1 PDNENSDYPTRL
13 NPEVKL
19 FRRDGNPEFGAW
31 YDCGKEG
38 DERNETR
45 FEKAR
50 YTLALTFT
58 EHADA
63 KKVDY
68 SFATDT
74 KGEQKLDAKVKN
86 IQACINKFNKKFDNA
101 NCKFALGIDLGTN
114 EGLAYLT
121 TCDEGGNPILFDVL
135 EINEDCKNGN
145 TNLVKK
151 NGNEAIYMQNPSY
164 YLNKD
169 LFVNSFAQPYSRDN
183 YAHKAQVCSIDLT
196 TAKVF
201 SLDNQ
206 GNRSIVLDSD
216 YSTHLNLKKI
226 NAQVSMSENRKNDP
240 ECEFII
246 QEDTDKPE
254 RIFVVTKELA
264 KKYAETE
271 NYELIK
277 QCQSIYDFNEK
288 YDTLKSRREI
298 FNEIQILE
306 RQLGN
311 ENLEE
316 NINKVKKNMV
326 ANMVGVIYHLYH
338 QLQKRFGQDSYGLI
352 VFEGLD
358 EKTIAS
364 HRDSVKA
371 DITLTLRNALL
382 KKFQNDLLVPPYKE
396 ISKLTDVEKFKDG
409 KQYGIVQYV
418 SESQTSR
425 ICPMCDEVA
434 FEGKHTDD
442 FVCQNCH
449 IELVNKHW
457 NWDNVDESKIVIDK
471 CDENIQLFASLD
483 CNDKIAAFNIAR
495 RGLDFI

>member
-1 PDNENSDYPTRL
+1 M
-13 NPEVKL
+13 
-19 FRRDGNPEFGAW
+19 
-31 YDCGKEG
+31 
-38 DERNETR
+38 
-45 FEKAR
+45 
-50 YTLALTFT
+50 
-58 EHADA
+58 
-63 KKVDY
+63 
-68 SFATDT
+68 
-74 KGEQKLDAKVKN
+74 
-86 IQACINKFNKKFDNA
+86 
-101 NCKFALGIDLGTN
+101 
-114 EGLAYLT
+114 
-121 TCDEGGNPILFDVL
+121 
-135 EINEDCKNGN
+135 
-145 TNLVKK
+145 
-151 NGNEAIYMQNPSY
+151 NGNEAVFMQNPSY

-183 YAHKAQVCSIDLT
+183 YAHKTQVCSIDLT

-201 SLDNQ
+201 SLNNQ
-206 GNRSIVLDSD
+206 GNKSIVLDSD
-216 YSTHLNLKKI
+216 YSSHLNLKKI
-226 NAQVSMSENRKNDP
+226 NAQVAMSEHRKKDP

-246 QEDTDKPE
+246 QEGTETPE
-254 RIFVVTKELA
+254 RIFVVTKDLA

-271 NYELIK
+271 NYVFIK
-277 QCQSIYDFNEK
+277 NCQSIYDFNEK

-338 QLQKRFGQDSYGLI
+338 QLQQRFGKESYGLI

-396 ISKLTDVEKFKDG
+396 ISKLTDVEKFKDD
-409 KQYGIVQYV
+409 KRYGIVQYV
-418 SESQTSR
+418 SENQTSR

-434 FEGKHTDD
+434 FKGKHTDN

-449 IELVNKHW
+449 ISLVNKHW
-457 NWDNVDESKIVIDK
+457 NWDNVDESKIAIDK
-471 CDENIQLFASLD
+471 CDENIQLFASID

-495 RGLDFI
+495 RGLGFI